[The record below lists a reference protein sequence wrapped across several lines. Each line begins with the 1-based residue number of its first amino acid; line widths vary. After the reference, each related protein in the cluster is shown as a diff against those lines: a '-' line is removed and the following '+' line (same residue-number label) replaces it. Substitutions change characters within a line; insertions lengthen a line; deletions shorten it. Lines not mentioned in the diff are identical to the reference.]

1 MIPAPLTAHTPDPD
15 TGSRHVAPQPVQE
28 VHLLDRLAAVF
39 RHMRLVAAVFAVV
52 LAIGML
58 QSYSTVP
65 RYRAKATILLQDERS
80 TSIANLNANDRAY
93 WEDPE
98 PYFNT
103 QFQILRGRG
112 LARRVV
118 QRLDLVNRGIPATA
132 AGGVLGSIAEARMR
146 LSAAIRGRFSS
157 QPPAVETPAA
167 TETAQESA
175 AIGAFV
181 GGIEVL
187 PIKGT
192 RLVDVTYDSTDPQFA
207 QLAVNALVDEYIQ
220 QNLDLRLRNI
230 DTTLQWLGEQLGKQQ
245 AKVESAERRMADY
258 RSEQN
263 ALSLDNRQNIVGAQ
277 LTQLNDALTKATTVR
292 LEKQALYDQV
302 KNLDGSSATLD
313 TFPAIAHNTMIQT
326 LKGQL
331 AGLEAERAKNA
342 ERWGENHPE
351 MVKLTGSIANARRQ
365 IQIEAAKVAEAIRN
379 EYRSAVANEQSLVRA
394 LEGQKVRAMDLD
406 RKSASYTVLE
416 REAAGERDV
425 YQSLLQQEKE
435 LRVIRNS
442 RANNIQLMD
451 TAETPKGPYVPNR
464 RRDLLMSIV
473 LGLALAVGLAFGIE
487 YLDDTIKT
495 PDDVTRRLQLP
506 LLGLVP
512 AVRGER
518 SPVLAREVPHDFGEA
533 FRSLRTS
540 LVFTSRSDGPRLVG
554 VTSTQPLEGKTTTAC
569 NLAMVLAYGGA
580 RVLLIDADM
589 RRPGLHRTLG
599 MQNSTGLSHV
609 LTGQARVRDVV
620 RRTHDPNLLVIT
632 AGRTPPNPSELL
644 ASERMQQMLANLAA
658 GPFDWVIVDTP
669 PVLAVTDAV
678 ILAPHLSGIA
688 FVVGAEMTR
697 RAHAERAMET
707 LQVGGRQRI
716 IGVVLNRVDFDRNKY
731 YYSRYYGYQY
741 KSYYG
746 QAATTA

>member
-1 MIPAPLTAHTPDPD
+1 MLPQPLTANAPAVD
-15 TGSRHVAPQPVQE
+15 SVSHVPAPQE
-28 VHLLDRLAAVF
+28 VHLFDRLVAVF
-39 RHMRLVAAVFAVV
+39 RHLRLVVAVFAIV
-52 LAIGML
+52 LAVGLL

-65 RYRAKATILLQDERS
+65 RYKAKATILLQDERS
-80 TSIANLNANDRAY
+80 TSVTNLNANDRAY

-103 QFQILRGRG
+103 QYQILRGRG
-112 LARRVV
+112 LALRVV
-118 QRLDLVNRGIPATA
+118 ERLDLVNRGMPVAS
-132 AGGVLGSIAEARMR
+132 AGGVLGSIGNARNR
-146 LSAAIRGRFSS
+146 LSAAIRGRLSPE
-157 QPPAVETPAA
+157 PPAEAPALDETGREGA
-167 TETAQESA
+167 TISA
-175 AIGAFV
+175 FI
-181 GGIEVL
+181 GGIEVV

-192 RLVDVTYDSTDPQFA
+192 RLVDVTYDSTDPAFA
-207 QLAVNALVDEYIQ
+207 QAAVNALVDEYIE
-220 QNLDLRLRNI
+220 QNLDLRLHNI
-230 DTTLQWLGEQLGKQQ
+230 DSTLQWLGDQLEKQRT
-245 AKVESAERRMADY
+245 KVESAERGMAEY

-263 ALSLDNRQNIVGAQ
+263 ALSLDSRQNIVGAQ
-277 LTQLNDALTKATTVR
+277 LTQFNDALTKAKTVR
-292 LEKQALYDQV
+292 LEKQALYDQI
-302 KNLDGSSATLD
+302 KNLDTATAALD
-313 TFPAIAHNTMIQT
+313 TFPVVAQNTIIQT
-326 LKGQL
+326 LKAQL
-331 AGLEAERAKNA
+331 SNLEAERARNA

-365 IQIEAAKVAEAIRN
+365 LQLEMAKVAEAIRN
-379 EYRSAVANEQSLVRA
+379 EFRSALANEQSLINA
-394 LEGQKVRAMDLD
+394 LEDQKRRAMELD

-451 TAETPKGPYVPNR
+451 RAELPKAPYVPNR
-464 RRDLLMSIV
+464 RRDLLMAIV
-473 LGLALAVGLAFGIE
+473 FGLALAVGLAFGIE

-512 AVRGER
+512 AVRGDR

-540 LVFTSRSDGPRLVG
+540 LVFTSRSDGARLIG

-580 RVLLIDADM
+580 RVLLLDADM

-599 MQNSTGLSHV
+599 MQNNSGLSHV
-609 LTGQARVRDVV
+609 LTGQARIREVV

-644 ASERMQQMLANLAA
+644 GSQRMHQLLANLAA

-678 ILAPHLSGIA
+678 ILAPYLSGIA

-697 RAHAERAMET
+697 RAHAERAMQT
-707 LQVGGRQRI
+707 LQAAGRQPI

-746 QAATTA
+746 QAAGVA